1 MQKLRAFCQKKE
13 NLKNRIRFR
22 FVAQVSERKLAEIWS
37 LKFSDKKFPKVRAF
51 ILEDSEFDGLLECL
65 GRIPTI
71 KDTQLKEYGRVYPN
85 EQVMAFAF
93 PSTIDAIIIIREN
106 SLFSLDHDLE
116 HELRHIYL
124 GQHKVW

>member
-1 MQKLRAFCQKKE
+1 MNKE
-13 NLKNRIRFR
+13 NLNRIRFR
-22 FVAQVSERKLAEIWS
+22 FVAQVSERKLVEIWS

-51 ILEDSEFDGLLECL
+51 ILEDPAFDVLLECL
-65 GRIPTI
+65 GRVPTI

-93 PSTIDAIIIIREN
+93 PGTTDDAIIVVREN
-106 SLFSLDHDLE
+106 SLFSLDRDLE